1 MEEPLKAR
9 LIGASILVV
18 LAVALVPELLSG
30 PKHSAPGDAMPG
42 SAKGTRTVTIDLGGA
57 VAAGAKLEPRPDT
70 VPASAPPQ
78 ALPTVETPTPEPTPA
93 AKTATTAD
101 ESVPTEE
108 TPPSEAVTVAA
119 PKPAPALA
127 PAPKQVQAQTT
138 PAKPE
143 VKPSVAAPAV
153 PAAASAQGGYSVQV
167 GAFGSDATARKL
179 VNDLKAEGLPA
190 YIAPLSKS
198 GKTLHRVRVGP
209 TADRAAADKLAV
221 KLKARGLP
229 VSVVTGG

>member
-9 LIGASILVV
+9 LIGAGILVV

-30 PKHSAPGDAMPG
+30 PKHSAPGAATPG
-42 SAKGTRTVTIDLGGA
+42 SPKGTRTVTIDLGGA

-70 VPASAPPQ
+70 APAPTMPQ
-78 ALPTVETPTPEPTPA
+78 ALPTEGTPLPEPGPA
-93 AKTATTAD
+93 ATTATTAD
-101 ESVPTEE
+101 ESAPTEE
-108 TPPSEAVTVAA
+108 TPPPEAVPIAT
-119 PKPAPALA
+119 PRPAPT
-127 PAPKQVQAQTT
+127 PAPKQVQ
-138 PAKPE
+138 
-143 VKPSVAAPAV
+143 V
-153 PAAASAQGGYSVQV
+153 PAAAPAKGGYSVQV

-179 VNDLKAEGLPA
+179 VNDLKADGLPA

-209 TADRAAADKLAV
+209 APDRAAADQLAA

-229 VSVVTGG
+229 VSVVSGG

>member
-30 PKHSAPGDAMPG
+30 PKQSAPGDATPG
-42 SAKGTRTVTIDLGGA
+42 SPKGTRTVTIDLGGA
-57 VAAGAKLEPRPDT
+57 VAAGAKLEPRPD
-70 VPASAPPQ
+70 VAPTPTTPQ
-78 ALPTVETPTPEPTPA
+78 ALPTVETPEPAPVPA
-93 AKTATTAD
+93 AKQATTAE
-101 ESVPTEE
+101 ESAPTED
-108 TPPSEAVTVAA
+108 TPPPEAVTVAT
-119 PKPAPALA
+119 PKPAPV
-127 PAPKQVQAQTT
+127 PAPKQA
-138 PAKPE
+138 E
-143 VKPSVAAPAV
+143 V
-153 PAAASAQGGYSVQV
+153 PAAASANGGYSVQV

-179 VNDLKAEGLPA
+179 VNDLKADGLPA

-209 TADRAAADKLAV
+209 TADRAAADKLAA